1 LCRHYWFGPAGI
13 KELPIMLSKTKHFLT
28 TDIWRLRLSN
38 YPRSKSFFLRQLR
51 TFLLSI
57 RGFIEDK
64 CKFRASALTF
74 FTLLSIVPVIAMMF
88 GVAKGFGL
96 QDKVEL
102 VIMSHFEGEEQQ
114 NQRQVV
120 ERIVTFSKTL
130 LDEAKGGVVAGIGVV
145 FLFWSII
152 KVLSNIE
159 NSFNDIWGVKKGR
172 SIGRKFSDYLSLM
185 LICPILLVI
194 SSGLTLIVSSKILEI
209 IQGYT
214 FFRFLGPVVKLLLR
228 LLPYCTVWIV
238 FTFVFIF
245 MPNTKVKFKSG
256 LVAGIIAGTAF
267 QVVQWGYIKF
277 QIGATRYGAIY
288 GSFAALPLFLLW
300 LQISWLVVLYG
311 AELSFAHQ
319 NVETYE
325 FEPDCLRA
333 SYSFKKLISLLITH
347 LLVKDFCEG
356 KKPLNAAVISH
367 TLEIPIRLVRLL
379 LFELVEAGILSEVRA
394 DNGRDVAYQPAV
406 DVSKLSVE
414 YVVRAVEERGK
425 ADVPVAETEELQK
438 LSSSLEAFA
447 GEIKKS
453 SANILLKDI

>member
-1 LCRHYWFGPAGI
+1 M
-13 KELPIMLSKTKHFLT
+13 MLSKITHFLT
-28 TDIWRLRLSN
+28 TGIWRLRLSN

-96 QDKVEL
+96 QEKVEST
-102 VIMSHFEGEEQQ
+102 IMSNFQSEEQES
-114 NQRQVV
+114 QRQVV
-120 ERIVTFSKTL
+120 EKIVTFAKTL

-152 KVLSNIE
+152 KLLSNIE
-159 NSFNDIWGVKKGR
+159 NSFNDIWGVKKAR
-172 SIGRKFSDYLSLM
+172 SIGRRFSDYLSLV

-194 SSGLTLIVSSKILEI
+194 SSSMTVIVSSKILEI
-209 IQGYT
+209 IQGYA
-214 FFRFLGPVVKLLLR
+214 FFRFLGPIVKLLLK
-228 LLPYCTVWIV
+228 LLPYCTVWIA

-256 LVAGIIAGTAF
+256 LIAGIVAGTIF
-267 QVVQWGYIKF
+267 QFVQWGYIKF
-277 QIGATRYGAIY
+277 QIGAARYGAIY

-300 LQISWLVVLYG
+300 LQISWLVVLFG

-325 FEPDCLRA
+325 FEPDCLSA
-333 SYSFKKLISLLITH
+333 SYSFKKRISLVMTH

-356 KKPLNAAVISH
+356 KRPLNASAISH
-367 TLEIPIRLVRLL
+367 TLEIPIRLARLL
-379 LFELVEAGILSEVRA
+379 LFELVESGILSEVRT
-394 DNGRDVAYQPAV
+394 DNGRDIAYQPGV
-406 DVSKLSVE
+406 DVSRLSVE
-414 YVVRAVEERGK
+414 YVVSAIEERGK
-425 ADVPVAETEELQK
+425 ANLPVAKTEELKK
-438 LSSSLEAFA
+438 LSGSLATFSE
-447 GEIKKS
+447 EIKKS
-453 SANILLKDI
+453 PANILLKDI